1 MDFMRAIFPRLAP
14 LLLALAFAS
23 SLHAQSLPASPV
35 AIDDASIA
43 ALADGD
49 YLWAPGVAPAGQVL
63 VVVSLPEQ
71 RAYVYRA
78 GIRIGVS
85 SVSTGTATHP
95 TPTGVFE
102 ILQKQVDHRSN
113 LYNDAPMPY
122 MQRLTWD
129 GIALHAGKVT
139 GRPASHGCVRLP
151 HAFAEALFA
160 ETEKGGIVVIADD
173 ASHTAEVVHPG
184 ATAPVDIYTG
194 MPLQGVADRL
204 SPLE

>member
-1 MDFMRAIFPRLAP
+1 MDLSRTVFPRLAP
-14 LLLALAFAS
+14 LLLALAFAAP
-23 SLHAQSLPASPV
+23 LHAQSVPASPP
-35 AIDDASIA
+35 AGDDASIA
-43 ALADGD
+43 ALQAGD
-49 YLWAPGVAPAGQVL
+49 YLWTPDAAPAGQVL

-78 GIRIGVS
+78 GVRIGVS

-102 ILQKQVDHRSN
+102 ILQKKVDHRSN

-151 HAFAEALFA
+151 RAFAQLLYA
-160 ETEKGGIVVIADD
+160 ETDKGGIVVIADD
-173 ASHTAEVVHPG
+173 ASHAADVVHPG
-184 ATAPVDIYTG
+184 ATAPVDTYTG
-194 MPLQGVADRL
+194 LPLQGDSDRIAQRD
-204 SPLE
+204 